1 MRNTH
6 SNNRSRAT
14 LPLIAVAFSA
24 ALILGGCATDKPL
37 APQGIEQRIEN
48 ARTESDHKDVAAT
61 YEQQASIDKES
72 SVKHRRLA
80 LSYANSWTPAPPWN
94 SRGGSVTKGN
104 PMMVR
109 HCENLANLY
118 EQASKA
124 NLELAAEHRSAAIGE
139 MK

>member
-1 MRNTH
+1 MRNIH
-6 SNNRSRAT
+6 SNKRSNAT

-24 ALILGGCATDKPL
+24 ALIMGGCATDRPL

-61 YEQQASIDKES
+61 YEQQASIDRES
-72 SVKHRRLA
+72 SGKHRRLA

-94 SRGGSVTKGN
+94 SRGGSVVKGN

-118 EQASKA
+118 EQASKV
-124 NLELAAEHRSAAIGE
+124 NLELASEHRLAATGNS
-139 MK
+139 K